1 MSTPLDKEIV
11 EFLTEDAR
19 MSFRKIAKITDKSTD
34 TIINHYNS
42 LIESGDIR
50 GSTVVVDIE
59 KIGYQGIAAFEIDVT
74 SSEDITSDQIMET
87 LIIMPNVIV
96 ATKTVGDHDILALA
110 VIHDLEHY
118 QQISVEIAQIRG
130 VKNLSSDIWSGNKKI
145 LPKYFII

>member
-11 EFLTEDAR
+11 KYLTEDAR

-74 SSEDITSDQIMET
+74 SSDNITSDQIMQT
-87 LIIMPNVIV
+87 LIEMPNIIV
-96 ATKTVGDHDILALA
+96 ATKTVGEHDILALT

-118 QQISVEIAQIRG
+118 QQISIEIAQIKG
-130 VKNLSSDIWSGNKKI
+130 VKNLSSDIWSQNNRI

>member
-1 MSTPLDKEIV
+1 MNTPLDKEIV
-11 EFLTEDAR
+11 KFLTEDAR

>member
-1 MSTPLDKEIV
+1 MSDLLDKEIV
-11 EFLTEDAR
+11 KFLTEDAR

>member
-11 EFLTEDAR
+11 EYLTEDAR
-19 MSFRKIAKITDKSTD
+19 MSFRKIANSTDKSTD

-42 LIESGDIR
+42 LIERGEIR

-59 KIGYQGIAAFEIDVT
+59 KIGYQGMAAFEIDIT
-74 SSEDITSDQIMET
+74 SSDDITSDKIMET
-87 LIIMPNVIV
+87 LIVMPNVIV
-96 ATKTVGDHDILALA
+96 ATKTVGEHDILALV

-118 QQISVEIAQIRG
+118 QKISEEIAQING
-130 VKNLSSDIWSGNKKI
+130 VKNISSDIWSGNKKI

>member
-11 EFLTEDAR
+11 KYLTEDAR
-19 MSFRKIAKITDKSTD
+19 MSFRKIANITDKSTD

-59 KIGYQGIAAFEIDVT
+59 KIGYQGIAAFEIDITSSDDVT
-74 SSEDITSDQIMET
+74 SDKIMET
-87 LIIMPNVIV
+87 LIVMPNVIV
-96 ATKTVGDHDILALA
+96 ATKTVGEHDIMVLA

-118 QQISVEIAQIRG
+118 QQICEEIGQING
-130 VKNLSSDIWSGNKKI
+130 IKNISSDIWSGNKKI